1 MEIILKILT
10 ALANVFAIIASG
22 IAIYLFVAKREVI
35 YSALRVLV
43 NFSSQMTL
51 AELKAKLERL
61 NDLSA
66 NDQEQSDEV
75 INILN
80 EILGQIRGSKHLSK
94 KFSDVIPKVAA
105 IAEGKRRLSEPKKRA
120 LVSELR
126 ERLRNIDVDNY
137 ADLIGE

>member
-1 MEIILKILT
+1 MYIILKILT

-35 YSALRVLV
+35 SSALRVLL
-43 NFSSQMTL
+43 NYSSQITL

-66 NDQEQSDEV
+66 NDPDQINDV
-75 INILN
+75 VNILN
-80 EILGQIRGSKHLSK
+80 EIIGQIRGNKILSK
-94 KFSDVIPKVAA
+94 QFEEVISKVSDMV
-105 IAEGKRRLSEPKKRA
+105 GDKRRLSEPKKRA

-126 ERLRNIDVDNY
+126 ERLRNVDVDNY

>member
-10 ALANVFAIIASG
+10 ALADAFAIIASG
-22 IAIYLFVAKREVI
+22 IAIYLFIAKREVI
-35 YSALRVLV
+35 SSALRVLL

-66 NDQEQSDEV
+66 NDPGQSDEV

-94 KFSDVIPKVAA
+94 QFHEVIPKVAA
-105 IAEGKRRLSEPKKRA
+105 IAEGKRRISEPKKRA

-126 ERLRNIDVDNY
+126 ERLRNVDVNNY

>member
-1 MEIILKILT
+1 MDIILKILT

-35 YSALRVLV
+35 SSALHVLL
-43 NFSSQMTL
+43 NYSSQITL

-61 NDLSA
+61 NDLSV
-66 NDQEQSDEV
+66 NDPNQ
-75 INILN
+75 INDVVNIFN
-80 EILGQIRGSKHLSK
+80 EIIGQIRGNKILSK
-94 KFSDVIPKVAA
+94 QFKEVISKVSDMV
-105 IAEGKRRLSEPKKRA
+105 GDKRRLSEPKKRA